1 MKKVIAAI
9 RVISFPVLT
18 LLIYTFYAIVL
29 FFIKISGKRYESWR
43 NRCMRIWG
51 KVTAKI
57 FSMEIN
63 VEGTPP
69 EPPFFIVSNHLSYI
83 DIPVYSSVIKTT
95 FVSKAEVK
103 GWPLVGF
110 MAQTL
115 GIIFIDRR
123 KRSDVSRVN
132 QEISDQLNDLQ
143 GVILFPEGTTSPG
156 FEILPFRPSLL
167 QHAAETETDV
177 SFAAIHYETSEKDLS
192 AHKSVCWWGPTPM
205 LKHLFLMGQN
215 KKITAT
221 IKFGEHTVKNSDRKA
236 LAEDLQQQVEE
247 LFHPVI
253 DRPVKNFEPL
263 KF

>member
-1 MKKVIAAI
+1 MRKIIAVFKVIL
-9 RVISFPVLT
+9 FPVCT
-18 LLIYTFYAIVL
+18 LLIYSFYLIIL
-29 FFIKISGKRYESWR
+29 IFITITGKRYEIWR
-43 NRCMRIWG
+43 NRSMEIWG

-57 FSMEIN
+57 FSMEIK

-69 EPPFFIVSNHLSYI
+69 DPPFFIVSNHLSYI

-103 GWPLVGF
+103 RWPLVGF
-110 MAQTL
+110 MARTL

-123 KRSDVSRVN
+123 KRSDVARVN
-132 QEISDQLNDLQ
+132 KEISDQLNDLQ

-156 FEILPFRPSLL
+156 SEILPFRPSLL

-177 SFAAIHYETSEKDLS
+177 SFAAIRYETSENDLS
-192 AHKSVCWWGPTPM
+192 AHKSVCWWGNTPM
-205 LKHLFLMGQN
+205 LKHLFMMGQN
-215 KKITAT
+215 KKINAT

-236 LAEDLQQQVEE
+236 LAEELQQKVEK

-253 DRPVKNFEPL
+253 DRQEKSFEPL